1 MHPDRSSPTS
11 RRPWSPHHS
20 VRARFALTIGLTG
33 LLFALA
39 TTLLVEWDQRQQL
52 TAALGDA
59 SRREAQFLSQ
69 TLSLSL
75 KERLAQIRQMA
86 DQPEVASGLADAGKL
101 RLALEQVR
109 VQHPELVWM
118 AMVDV
123 QGVVQVATGT
133 FLEGHTLTSQP
144 WHVEGLKGP
153 WVGIPHPAGILT
165 QHLPM
170 DADGKPRMLLDL
182 AVPVIDYEGVTVG
195 VVVAMLDWQSIRD
208 LHAALTSSLQAS
220 SGLESL
226 LLSPSGEV
234 TIGPD
239 AYLGNSLQV
248 AALPAILSQGQ
259 PDVIRWH
266 EPEPYLTAAAP
277 VKLIDSPEA
286 PRWTLILRQG
296 TDKAFEGLAQARRR
310 MLLGGLVASIA
321 FVAISWLVAG
331 YISGPLRR
339 LANVAVRLRQGEA
352 VEFPPANG
360 KAADELAQL
369 GVALREMDAGMRQQ
383 IQDLKNSTARF
394 RALID
399 TTPDGIVICREQ
411 AMEHINPAGLAM
423 TEAQSNVPWQGRPV
437 SELFVPEARALVDG
451 VMAQLAH
458 EPVAPAFESQL
469 IGPGGQAL
477 PVEVIAWALDDAGQR
492 IKHLLIRDITERQ
505 RAREELSRHQQHL
518 EEQIRLRTLE
528 LQQSRDK
535 AEAANQAKSAFL
547 ANMSHEI
554 RTPMNAVMGMTYLI
568 RERPDDPAN
577 VERLAMVADASEH
590 LMGIINDV
598 LDLSK
603 IESGK
608 LALEDVVFDLG
619 AVLVKSSELV
629 NEKARRKGLALKVEN
644 LVPWQQVRG
653 DPTRLAQALINL
665 MSNAVKFTAEG
676 QVTLR
681 ALPEATR
688 GEPGLVRFEVIDTG
702 VGVSPEQLGKIFQ
715 PFEQADNSTTRRYG
729 GSGLG
734 LAITRSL
741 AEQMGGHIGANSQ
754 VGHGSTFWITVQLTP
769 AEPTPADTA
778 SSAHPGDHSP
788 LRNDAEQI
796 LRQYHQNARILLAED
811 NHVNRILASEML
823 GMAGLTVDL
832 AENGVQAVAMA
843 EQHQYDLILMDVHMP
858 DMDGLQATRAIRQ
871 SALYASVPIVA
882 MTASVMQEDR
892 QACKDAGMN
901 DHISKPL
908 NAPVLFHTVLRWLS
922 A

>member
-1 MHPDRSSPTS
+1 MHPDRSSPTR

-310 MLLGGLVASIA
+310 MLLGGWWPRSPLWPSVGWWRGTSRGPCGAWPTWRCDCARARPSSSRRPTA
-321 FVAISWLVAG
+321 RRPTNWLNWAW
-331 YISGPLRR
+331 PCARWM
-339 LANVAVRLRQGEA
+339 
-352 VEFPPANG
+352 PAC
-360 KAADELAQL
+360 
-369 GVALREMDAGMRQQ
+369 VSRSRTSRTALR
-383 IQDLKNSTARF
+383 
-394 RALID
+394 
-399 TTPDGIVICREQ
+399 
-411 AMEHINPAGLAM
+411 
-423 TEAQSNVPWQGRPV
+423 
-437 SELFVPEARALVDG
+437 
-451 VMAQLAH
+451 
-458 EPVAPAFESQL
+458 AF
-469 IGPGGQAL
+469 GP
-477 PVEVIAWALDDAGQR
+477 
-492 IKHLLIRDITERQ
+492 
-505 RAREELSRHQQHL
+505 
-518 EEQIRLRTLE
+518 
-528 LQQSRDK
+528 
-535 AEAANQAKSAFL
+535 
-547 ANMSHEI
+547 
-554 RTPMNAVMGMTYLI
+554 
-568 RERPDDPAN
+568 
-577 VERLAMVADASEH
+577 
-590 LMGIINDV
+590 
-598 LDLSK
+598 
-603 IESGK
+603 
-608 LALEDVVFDLG
+608 
-619 AVLVKSSELV
+619 
-629 NEKARRKGLALKVEN
+629 
-644 LVPWQQVRG
+644 
-653 DPTRLAQALINL
+653 
-665 MSNAVKFTAEG
+665 
-676 QVTLR
+676 
-681 ALPEATR
+681 
-688 GEPGLVRFEVIDTG
+688 
-702 VGVSPEQLGKIFQ
+702 
-715 PFEQADNSTTRRYG
+715 
-729 GSGLG
+729 
-734 LAITRSL
+734 
-741 AEQMGGHIGANSQ
+741 
-754 VGHGSTFWITVQLTP
+754 
-769 AEPTPADTA
+769 
-778 SSAHPGDHSP
+778 
-788 LRNDAEQI
+788 
-796 LRQYHQNARILLAED
+796 
-811 NHVNRILASEML
+811 
-823 GMAGLTVDL
+823 
-832 AENGVQAVAMA
+832 
-843 EQHQYDLILMDVHMP
+843 
-858 DMDGLQATRAIRQ
+858 
-871 SALYASVPIVA
+871 
-882 MTASVMQEDR
+882 
-892 QACKDAGMN
+892 
-901 DHISKPL
+901 
-908 NAPVLFHTVLRWLS
+908 
-922 A
+922 

>member
-1 MHPDRSSPTS
+1 MRPDLSTPLRK
-11 RRPWSPHHS
+11 PWSPHHS
-20 VRARFALTIGLTG
+20 VRARFALTIGMTG

-39 TTLLVEWDQRQQL
+39 VTLLVERDQRHQL

-75 KERLAQIRQMA
+75 KERLMQIRQVA

-101 RLALEQVR
+101 RLALEHVR

-133 FLEGHTLTSQP
+133 LLEGHTLTSQP
-144 WHVEGLKGP
+144 WHVEGLKGS
-153 WVGIPHPAGILT
+153 WVGMPHPAGMLS
-165 QHLPM
+165 QHLPL
-170 DADGKPRMLLDL
+170 DEDGKPRLLLDL
-182 AVPVIDYEGVTVG
+182 AVPVIDYEGKTQG

-208 LHAALTSSLQAS
+208 LHTALTASLQSS

-234 TIGPD
+234 TIGPS
-239 AYLGNSLQV
+239 AYLGRSLQV
-248 AALPAILSQGQ
+248 AALPAILSHGQ
-259 PDVIRWH
+259 PGVIRWS
-266 EPEPYLTAAAP
+266 EPEPFLTAAAA

-286 PRWTLILRQG
+286 PRWTLILRQRS
-296 TDKAFEGLAQARRR
+296 DKAFEGLAQARQR
-310 MLLGGLVASIA
+310 MLLGGLLASMA
-321 FVAISWLVAG
+321 FVVVSWLVAG
-331 YISGPLRR
+331 YISKPLRR
-339 LANVAVRLRQGEA
+339 LADVAVRLRQGEPVA
-352 VEFPPANG
+352 FPPGNRNAH
-360 KAADELAQL
+360 DELAQL

-383 IQDLKNSTARF
+383 MQDLKESTARF

-399 TTPDGIVICREQ
+399 TTPDGIVICRGQ

-423 TEAQSNVPWQGRPV
+423 TDAHVAGHWQGRPV
-437 SELFVPEARALVDG
+437 AELFMPKARAQVEV
-451 VMAQLAH
+451 VMAQLTQ
-458 EPVAPAFESQL
+458 EPTASCFESEL
-469 IGPGGQAL
+469 IGPGGKAL
-477 PVEVIAWALDDAGQR
+477 PVEVIAWALDDSGQR

-505 RAREELSRHQQHL
+505 RAHAELSQHQQQL
-518 EEQIRLRTLE
+518 EEQIRVRTLE
-528 LQQSRDK
+528 LQHSRDK
-535 AEAANQAKSAFL
+535 AEAANRAKSAFL

-568 RERPDDPAN
+568 RTRPDDPAN
-577 VERLAMVADASEH
+577 AERLAMVADASEH

-608 LALEDVVFDLG
+608 LTLEEVVFDLG
-619 AVLVKSSELV
+619 AVLAKSSELI
-629 NEKARRKGLALKVEN
+629 NEKASRKGLVLKVDN
-644 LVPWQQVRG
+644 QVPWQQVRG

-665 MSNAVKFTAEG
+665 MSNAVKFTAQG

-681 ALPEATR
+681 AMLDTVQ
-688 GEPGLVRFEVIDTG
+688 GDQGMVRFEVIDTG
-702 VGVSPEQLGKIFQ
+702 VGVSPEQLDKIFQ

-741 AEQMGGHIGANSQ
+741 AEQMGGVIGASSQ
-754 VGHGSTFWITVQLTP
+754 PGQGSTFWITVRLTP
-769 AEPTPADTA
+769 AEPAPTEAVAPNTPTRGGPAI
-778 SSAHPGDHSP
+778 
-788 LRNDAEQI
+788 REDAEQI

-811 NHVNRILASEML
+811 NHVNRILASEMM

-832 AENGVQAVAMA
+832 AENGTQAVTMA
-843 EQHQYDLILMDVHMP
+843 GQQQYDLILMDVHMP
-858 DMDGLQATRAIRQ
+858 DMDGLQATRQIRQ

-901 DHISKPL
+901 DHIGKPL
-908 NAPVLFHTVLRWLS
+908 NAPVLFHTVLKWLS